1 MKKQLWGLADGNNFY
16 ASCERLFRPDLAK
29 KPIVVLSNND
39 GCVIARSAEAKE
51 LGIKMGTPEFEI
63 REGIKSGKIIA
74 FSSNYE
80 LYGELHNRL
89 MHTLSRFTPD
99 WEIYSVDECWL
110 LFKDFD
116 YDMHAYAKHIVTETL
131 RLTGLPIS
139 IGLAPTKTLAKVANK
154 LAKKDKNSK
163 GALVLEH
170 EHEITLA
177 LDRFPVEDLWGVG
190 YAKAKRL
197 TEMGVRT
204 ALEFRQLPGEWV
216 KKHFTITGFR
226 MWRELHGYPCLELI
240 ESSRN
245 KDAIATGR
253 SFGKLLTN
261 YEDVKEALVNHA
273 CSCAQ
278 KLRKQKSYA
287 GYLNVHVETSR
298 FRNDL
303 PQYANDITI
312 KLLQPTDDSRVIVKA
327 ALAGL
332 KKIWRDKYHYNRCGA
347 MLLDLK
353 DAHTGKQEALF
364 GGHQREQSEVLM
376 NTLDRLNGIYG
387 KNTIKLAVQGGDGKA
402 WALRSN
408 FRSPRYLTR
417 LDENIK
423 LKS

>member
-1 MKKQLWGLADGNNFY
+1 MKQLWGLADGNNFY

-29 KPIVVLSNND
+29 MPIVVLSNND

-116 YDMHAYAKHIVTETL
+116 YDMHAYAKHIVAETL

-177 LDRFPVEDLWGVG
+177 LNRFPVEDLWGVG

-197 TEMGVRT
+197 SEMGVRT

-364 GGHQREQSEVLM
+364 GGHQREQSEKLM
-376 NTLDRLNGIYG
+376 NTLDKLNSIYG

-408 FRSPRYLTR
+408 YRSPRYLTR